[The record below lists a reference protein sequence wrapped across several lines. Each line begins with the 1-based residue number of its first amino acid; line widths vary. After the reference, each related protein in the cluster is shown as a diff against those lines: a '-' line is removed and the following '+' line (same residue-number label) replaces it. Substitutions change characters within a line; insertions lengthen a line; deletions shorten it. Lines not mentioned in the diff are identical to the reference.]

1 MALRSLV
8 CFLKVLSTKKNFKL
22 KIFASHLYCTQKFHT
37 LISRDYFIEIIFL
50 IINKANKAPIISAT
64 I

>member
-1 MALRSLV
+1 MALRSVV
-8 CFLKVLSTKKNFKL
+8 CFLKVLSTKKILNKKNICFTVV
-22 KIFASHLYCTQKFHT
+22 FHTKFHT

-50 IINKANKAPIISAT
+50 IINKANKAPSISAT

>member
-1 MALRSLV
+1 MALRSLI
-8 CFLKVLSTKKNFKL
+8 CFLKVLSIKKNLNK
-22 KIFASHLYCTQKFHT
+22 KIICFTVVFHSKI
-37 LISRDYFIEIIFL
+37 LHSYSQGYFVEIIFL